1 MLNFEKGFSVA
12 FKSHTLLQPKST
24 LSCLLPRLVSYSPSQ
39 IPQHEHP
46 QITNSPLLKSNFK
59 GHTLSPSELLN
70 VYSKSGRIA
79 DAEKLF
85 DEMPKKNVVL
95 CTKMIHGYAKNGF
108 HRESLK
114 LFSQM
119 QVSGLVPNSFTMV
132 AVLVSTAGFQ
142 CPKLGASVHGRIFKN
157 GLEKDSFVGTA
168 MLDAYAK
175 CGSIN
180 DSYKLFGQMDNPSLI
195 SFNAMIA
202 GFVHNELFEE
212 ALLLFKKVWRSGLMP
227 NAVTILSVVRGCTA
241 IESSRLCESIHG
253 FVVKARLD
261 SNLPVINSILDMYLS
276 FENLEV
282 ANEFF
287 GKMDSKDV
295 ISWTAMIGFL
305 VRFEFS
311 SDALK
316 LFHQMRANSI
326 SLDMVAVINVI
337 TACGLLGDLMR
348 GRSLHH
354 WVIVSGF
361 GSEIPVVNSLIAMYS
376 KCWDLDSA
384 RIAFNH
390 MVERSLISWTA
401 MITGYVQNGK
411 SREALGLLMKM
422 RIEEDFTI
430 DSIVLMNLLSACGKL
445 ACLDLCKQFHAYIL
459 QAGFLLF
466 KSIQNNL
473 VAIYAKCGDVELAHN
488 VFEEMDCHDIVAWNA
503 IIYGY
508 GINGQ
513 GQAAVAL
520 FHDMEKR
527 GEAPDSVTYLS
538 VLNAC
543 SHSGLVDDGLDIF
556 KQMLEEKKIRS
567 RGEHWGCVVDML
579 ARAGRLEDASKFVTN
594 TVSQEVG
601 LNVWRAL
608 LGGCR
613 IHNNVQLAE
622 LVADQVFQLDPED
635 SGQVVLLSNLYASVG
650 RFQEAEN
657 LRSKMRRNSY
667 VKSPGLSYIKV
678 MPSDFG

>member
-1 MLNFEKGFSVA
+1 M
-12 FKSHTLLQPKST
+12 
-24 LSCLLPRLVSYSPSQ
+24 
-39 IPQHEHP
+39 
-46 QITNSPLLKSNFK
+46 
-59 GHTLSPSELLN
+59 HTLSPSELSN
-70 VYSKSGRIA
+70 VHCKSGTIA

-85 DEMPKKNVVL
+85 DKMPLKSVIS
-95 CTKMIHGYAKNGF
+95 CTKMIYEYAKNGF

-119 QVSGLVPNSFTMV
+119 QGMGLAPNSFTMV
-132 AVLVSTAGFQ
+132 AVLVSSAGFQ
-142 CPKLGASVHGRIFKN
+142 CPKLGASLHGRIIKT

-168 MLDAYAK
+168 MLNTYAK
-175 CGSIN
+175 CGNIA
-180 DSYKLFGQMDNPSLI
+180 DSCKLFERMNNSSLV

-212 ALLLFKKVWRSGLMP
+212 GLMVFKQIWWSGLIP

-241 IESSRLCESIHG
+241 IESFGLCESIHC
-253 FVVKARLD
+253 FVVKVGLD
-261 SNLPVINSILDMYLS
+261 SNPPVINSVLDMYLS

-282 ANEFF
+282 AHDFF
-287 GKMDSKDV
+287 GKMESKDV
-295 ISWTAMIGFL
+295 ISWTAMMGFL
-305 VRFEFS
+305 VRLEFA

-316 LFHQMRANSI
+316 LFHQMRDNDI
-326 SLDMVAVINVI
+326 GLDMVAAINVI
-337 TACGLLGDLMR
+337 TACGLLGDLTR

-361 GSEIPVVNSLIAMYS
+361 GLEIPLVNSLITMYS
-376 KCWDLDSA
+376 KCGDLDSA
-384 RIAFNH
+384 RSAFNQ
-390 MVERSLISWTA
+390 MIEKSLISWTA
-401 MITGYVQNGK
+401 MITGYVQN
-411 SREALGLLMKM
+411 SQPREALRLLMKM
-422 RIEEDFTI
+422 RIEENFNI
-430 DSIVLMNLLSACGKL
+430 DSIVLMNSLSACGEL
-445 ACLDLCKQFHAYIL
+445 VCLELCKQFHAYIL
-459 QAGFLLF
+459 QTGALLY
-466 KSIQNNL
+466 KSVQNNL
-473 VAIYAKCGDVELAHN
+473 VTTYAKCGDVELAQN
-488 VFEEMDCHDIVAWNA
+488 AFEEVDQPGIVAWNA

-520 FHDMEKR
+520 FHDMEKCS
-527 GEAPDSVTYLS
+527 EAPDSITYLS

-543 SHSGLVDDGLDIF
+543 SHSGLVDDGLKIF
-556 KQMLEEKKIRS
+556 KRMLEERRIRL

-579 ARAGRLEDASKFVTN
+579 ARAGRLADASKFVTN

-613 IHNNVQLAE
+613 IHNNLKLAE

-635 SGQVVLLSNLYASVG
+635 SGQVVLLSNLYASAG
-650 RFQEAEN
+650 RFREAEN
-657 LRSKMRRNSY
+657 LRSKMRVNSCR
-667 VKSPGLSYIKV
+667 KSPGLSSINV